1 MIANTWP
8 DEFPAD
14 NKGIEAY
21 NQRLE
26 RDRRLEEYDKRVQR
40 VLRELRRATVRGK
53 IEELEAEV
61 AALDDYAVLL
71 QDVPSQPGFPEDIV
85 WPVMPGTE

>member
-1 MIANTWP
+1 MSAKPWP
-8 DEFPAD
+8 DVFPAD
-14 NKGIEAY
+14 NAGIEAY

-26 RDRRLEEYDKRVQR
+26 RDRRLEEYDKRVQQ

-53 IEELEAEV
+53 IEELEAEIS
-61 AALDDYAVLL
+61 ALDDYATKL

-85 WPVMPGTE
+85 WPVMPGA